1 MAGKAFYGWRLLGA
15 FWVIAF
21 INLAFPAYGASVLNA
36 AMAQELHLNRQTL
49 GTVMAIYLAM
59 SGLPAPLVAW
69 SVGRHGVRRTVLAG
83 SALVAF
89 GSALMALQ
97 VQSGLAAILCFGVLV
112 GVGVCAGGLIAS
124 QVGIVRWFQRRRAL
138 ALSLLYTGGAVGGYC
153 STWLLGRIAQAPS
166 LGWRQG
172 YLLMAGLS
180 LLAAALAWL
189 AVKESPADVGQHPD
203 GIDPATASAAATRPL
218 PAFVTREAWTPAD
231 AFRDTGFW
239 IRVFGFCGVSLG
251 FSLFAGQGIP
261 HLRDLG
267 HPLSVG
273 AQAMGL
279 IPVTGL
285 LAKALL
291 GAIGDRLDPRYLWGL
306 FCVSFGIGLLLLPEA
321 RSVERVWAAA
331 ACMGIGFGGGLVTMM
346 AVLSNCYGAAAFG
359 AVSGRGIAIN
369 TALSAI
375 APIGAGYAFDQGF
388 GYTPAFRLVAL
399 WCLVG
404 GIAILLLRPPR
415 LKRD

>member
-1 MAGKAFYGWRLLGA
+1 MANKAFYGWRLLGA
-15 FWVIAF
+15 CWVIAF

-36 AMAQELHLNRQTL
+36 AMAQELHLDRQTL

-59 SGLPAPLVAW
+59 SGLPAPAVAW
-69 SVGRHGVRRTVLAG
+69 SVAKHGVKFTLMVG
-83 SALVAF
+83 SALVMT
-89 GSALMALQ
+89 GSALMALW
-97 VQSGLAAILCFGVLV
+97 VGSGTAAIVCFGIIV
-112 GVGVCAGGLIAS
+112 GIGVASGGLIAS
-124 QVGIVRWFQRRRAL
+124 QVGVVRWFQRRRAL

-153 STWLLGRIAQAPS
+153 STWLLGRIAQSAP
-166 LGWRQG
+166 GAWRQG

-180 LLAAALAWL
+180 VLAALLAWF
-189 AVKESPADVGQHPD
+189 AVKESPAELGQHPD
-203 GIDPATASAAATRPL
+203 GIDPATATAGDARPL
-218 PAFVTREAWTPAD
+218 PAFVTRETWTPPE
-231 AFRDTGFW
+231 AFRDAGFW
-239 IRVFGFCGVSLG
+239 IRVFGFCGVSMG
-251 FSLFAGQGIP
+251 FALFAGQGIP

-306 FCVSFGIGLLLLPEA
+306 FCISFGVGLMVLLDATTVP
-321 RSVERVWAAA
+321 RVLVAA

-369 TALSAI
+369 TGMSAI
-375 APIGAGYAFDQGF
+375 APISAGIAFDHGF
-388 GYTPAFRLVAL
+388 GYTMAFEVVAA
-399 WCLVG
+399 WCVVG
-404 GIAILLLRPPR
+404 GLAIAMLSTPKPR
-415 LKRD
+415 RG